1 MKSIKAIMLL
11 ILFALF
17 VGQIQSMSN
26 ELYKILEDVSKELFH
41 VSAQELKDLVRQDI
55 GLVNSISAQDLSVK
69 MAQNPELLVI
79 NVLSANWHNDCH
91 IAGSINI
98 PLTEFIYKVGD
109 FDRNQD
115 IVVYCAL
122 DACDASEK
130 AYILLHC
137 MGFTSVFDYIGGI
150 KEWFGLGLPVVG
162 PCQASYLH
170 KEQVRNFNCYNQD
183 IEY

>member
-11 ILFALF
+11 MPFALS

-26 ELYKILEDVSKELFH
+26 ELFNILEDVSKELFH
-41 VSAQELKDLVRQDI
+41 ISAQELRDLVRQDVGPI
-55 GLVNSISAQDLSVK
+55 NSISAQDLSAK
-69 MAQNPELLVI
+69 MAQNPKLLVI

-98 PLTEFIYKVGD
+98 PLTEFIYKVGS
-109 FDRNQD
+109 FDRSQD

-150 KEWFGLGLPVVG
+150 KEWFQLGFPVNG

-170 KEQVRNFNCYNQD
+170 KDVARNFNCFNQD
-183 IEY
+183 IE